1 MKRRMY
7 MFDFARLRTYCKDE
21 LAALM
26 ALLERLGYNELGLY
40 VEGAF
45 LPDGQQGAVRH
56 GVITQQNADE
66 ILALAEA
73 HHMTVLPMTNV
84 LFHME
89 HFLCQERYAHLRRN
103 GHQRARNLLN
113 FEHEEAVPFAL
124 GIIRALADMFHT
136 KRVQI
141 GLDEFPFT
149 PEEIPTIGR
158 YIAAVT
164 AAMLK
169 EGLTP
174 GVWSD
179 MFWMEPAL
187 LPYLPRETEIYD
199 WNYYGHRPESI
210 RYFRDN
216 GFEQVIAVPSDN
228 GWEGFVGFQRA
239 SAYLR
244 ARGDL
249 AVAPGEI
256 EAFLEDAKN
265 EGADGGMI
273 ANWENT
279 TGRSLWS
286 ALVPLAR
293 AGLWMQGR
301 WEYGKPEEE
310 QVEQALFGRM
320 TPYTRIVAQL
330 RDLQVHNLEK
340 GELSLPQD
348 ALYQLPSMLKL
359 LNRPMGFWDDTIA
372 LYNEALPQMRADLEA
387 WVPISAQEK
396 YAHAA
401 LCSVVTNVRVASLL
415 MSVSRAR
422 TIYHEAA
429 LKQFHDPAAFLVLL
443 EEFCGCIRQAV
454 AGLKD
459 SIAAR
464 TASTCNTGITQQDI
478 AWQNDLI
485 AHLEK
490 ILSRLAV
497 YQQDPTTAPA
507 LRSYTETIYCWDF
520 TPSGYTPQ

>member
-7 MFDFARLRTYCKDE
+7 MFDFARLRTYCRDE
-21 LAALM
+21 LAAL
-26 ALLERLGYNELGLY
+26 AELLERLGYNEIGLY

-45 LPDGQQGAVRH
+45 LPDGQRGAVRQ

-66 ILALAEA
+66 ILAIAEA

-89 HFLCQERYAHLRRN
+89 HFLCQERYAHLRRS
-103 GHQRARNLLN
+103 GQRARNLMN
-113 FEHEEAVPFAL
+113 FEHEDAVPFAT
-124 GIIRALADMFHT
+124 GIIRTLADMFHT
-136 KRVQI
+136 KKVQI

-149 PEEIPTIGR
+149 QEELPAIGQ
-158 YIAAVT
+158 YIATVT
-164 AAMLK
+164 SAMRE

-179 MFWMEPAL
+179 MFWMEPDL

-216 GFEQVIAVPSDN
+216 GFAQVIAVPSDN
-228 GWEGFVGFQRA
+228 GWEGFVGFQRV
-239 SAYLR
+239 STHLR
-244 ARGDL
+244 ARVDL
-249 AVAPGEI
+249 AVTPGEI

-265 EGADGGMI
+265 EGADGGMV

-279 TGRSLWS
+279 GGRSLWS

-301 WEYGKPEEE
+301 WEYGKTEEE

-320 TPYTRIVAQL
+320 TPYTRIVEQL
-330 RDLQVHNLEK
+330 RDIQMHNLRK

-359 LNRPMGFWDDTIA
+359 LNRPIGFWDDTIA
-372 LYNEALPQMRADLEA
+372 LYNEALPQIKADLEA
-387 WVPISAQEK
+387 WVPVSAQEK

-401 LCSVVTNVRVASLL
+401 LCSVVTNVRAATLL
-415 MSVSRAR
+415 MEVSRAR
-422 TIYHEAA
+422 TIYREAS
-429 LKQFHDPAAFLVLL
+429 LKQFSDPAAFLMLL
-443 EEFCGCIRQAV
+443 EEFCGRIRQAIE
-454 AGLKD
+454 GLRD

-464 TASTCNTGITQQDI
+464 VDSTCNTGITQQDI
-478 AWQNDLI
+478 AWQYDLI
-485 AHLEK
+485 AYLEK
-490 ILSRLAV
+490 ILSRLAI
-497 YQQDPTTAPA
+497 YRQDPATAPA
-507 LRSYTETIYCWDF
+507 LRAYTETVYCWDF
-520 TPSGYTPQ
+520 SQFGCTPQ